1 MLRAVTLST
10 GLTLSRIGLGCMGIT
25 AFYGESMPDDKAME
39 LMSRVYAAGVRHFDT
54 AEVYKV
60 GSWEA
65 HDQPGDVYNECIVG
79 KFVATVPRESV
90 TIATKFHPATE
101 LLPKTFGRHDCSL
114 ATVEAAVDG
123 SLRRLGVSY
132 IDLYY
137 CHRMP
142 KTTAELESFMHA
154 AKALVAKGKIR
165 YVGLSEPSPAQLEL
179 AHKIHPITAVQQEW
193 SLATR
198 VLEDTLVP
206 VCRRLNIAIVAYSP
220 LARNLLTL
228 TKDARPPADWRAST
242 VPRYQGENFEKNKE
256 VAGAIAAMAA
266 TLHCTA
272 AQLCLAWLYHRAA
285 ELGVTVIP
293 IPGSTKVANALSN
306 AASVDIKIPPA
317 EYAALTELGTHIAG
331 ARGDE
336 RYLSAALE
344 GQMHKSGN

>member
-1 MLRAVTLST
+1 MLRTVTLST

-25 AFYGESMPDDKAME
+25 AFYGECTPDDKAME

-54 AEVYKV
+54 AEGYKV
-60 GSWEA
+60 GTWEA
-65 HDQPGDVYNECIVG
+65 HDQPGEVYNECIVG

-90 TIATKFHPATE
+90 TIATKLAPG
-101 LLPKTFGRHDCSL
+101 LFGRHDCSL

>member
-1 MLRAVTLST
+1 MLGTVTLST

-25 AFYGESMPDDKAME
+25 AFYGESMPDDKAMD
-39 LMSRVYAAGVRHFDT
+39 LLSRVYAAGVRHFDT

-60 GSWEA
+60 GTWEA

-79 KFVATVPRESV
+79 KFLATVPRESV
-90 TIATKFHPATE
+90 TVATKFHPATE

-123 SLRRLGVSY
+123 SLRRLGINY

-142 KTTAELESFMHA
+142 PTTAELESFMHA

-228 TKDARPPADWRAST
+228 TKDARPPADWRGIG

-256 VAGAIAAMAA
+256 VAGEIAAMAEK
-266 TLHCTA
+266 LHCTA
-272 AQLCLAWLYHRAA
+272 AQLCLAWLYRRAA
-285 ELGVTVIP
+285 EFGVTVIP

-306 AASVDIKIPPA
+306 ASSMDIKIPPE

-331 ARGDE
+331 ARADE
-336 RYLSAALE
+336 ARLGAALE
-344 GQMHKSGN
+344 GQMRKSGN